1 MTQRVG
7 IAELK
12 SRLSA
17 YLRAV
22 RRGHTLTV
30 LDRDT
35 PVARIVPYA
44 PGVSRLVVRRPLA
57 TTARFGDVAL
67 PPPLRLDRDV
77 VKLLLEER
85 GER

>member
-1 MTQRVG
+1 MSRSVR

-17 YLRAV
+17 YLRRV
-22 RRGHTLTV
+22 KRGETV
-30 LDRDT
+30 TVMDRDT
-35 PVARIVPYA
+35 PVAQLVPLQA
-44 PGVSRLVVRRPLA
+44 PQTPLHIRR
-57 TTARFGDVAL
+57 ARGKLGELRL
-67 PPPLRLDRDV
+67 PPPLRMRSDI